1 MAKTKIEFVCRE
13 CGSSHHQWA
22 GQCLDCKEWNT
33 LEEVVISQATSSK
46 PESLKD
52 LPSSKVQNLSEIK
65 SQNNHRLST
74 GLSELDRT
82 LGGGLVDGS
91 VVLIGGDPGIGK
103 STLILQAIA
112 AINASST
119 TLYVSG
125 EESAEQVSDRAIR
138 LGIKEDI
145 LFIGETHLEKII
157 KISKDTRPKVI
168 VIDSIQTMVTDLS
181 NSAPGSV
188 TQVRD
193 CAAQLTQYA
202 KQTNTILLMIGHVTK
217 GGALAGPRILE
228 HMVDAV
234 LYFEGDAGGRY
245 RIIRAVKNR
254 FGAVNE
260 ISVFAM
266 GEKGLQQVSNP
277 SSIFLSNQENPS
289 SGSMVMVTREATRP
303 LLVEIQALVDQAN
316 GTPKR
321 VSVGLDQNRLSLQL
335 AILHKH
341 SGIAT
346 FDQDVFINVVG
357 GIKVSETASDLV
369 VMLAIVS
376 SLRDKV
382 IPSKWIAFGEV
393 GLTGEVRPV
402 YNSMERLSEAQKQG
416 FEVAIIPKGNAP
428 KKPIKGMKV
437 VTVGY
442 LIPSN
447 SVFTREQLVFYRSM
461 PF

>member
-1 MAKTKIEFVCRE
+1 MAKTKVEFVCRD

-33 LEEVVISQATSSK
+33 LEEIVISQATSSK

-65 SQNNHRLST
+65 SQNNNRLST

-112 AINASST
+112 TINASST

-442 LIPSN
+442 LYQAIQYLLEN
-447 SVFTREQLVFYRSM
+447 S
-461 PF
+461 

>member
-13 CGSSHHQWA
+13 CGASHHQWV

-33 LEEVVISQATSSK
+33 LEEIVITQTTSSK
-46 PESLKD
+46 SEILKD
-52 LPSSKVQNLSEIK
+52 LPASKVQNLSEITT
-65 SQNNHRLST
+65 QNKERLST

-82 LGGGLVDGS
+82 LGGGLIDGS

-103 STLILQAIA
+103 STLILQALA
-112 AINASST
+112 VINTTNT

-125 EESAEQVSDRAIR
+125 EESAEQVSERAIR

-145 LFIGETHLEKII
+145 LFISETHLEKIL
-157 KISKDTRPKVI
+157 KLSKDIQPKVI
-168 VIDSIQTMVTDLS
+168 VIDSIQTMVTDIS
-181 NSAPGSV
+181 SSAPGSV

-202 KQTNTILLMIGHVTK
+202 KQTNTVLLLIGHVTK

-234 LYFEGDAGGRY
+234 LYFEGDPGGRY

-266 GEKGLQQVSNP
+266 GEKGLQQISNP

-316 GTPKR
+316 GSPKR

-341 SGIAT
+341 SGIST

-382 IPSKWIAFGEV
+382 IPNNWIAFGEV

-402 YNSMERLSEAQKQG
+402 YNAMERLSEAQKQG

-428 KKPIKGMKV
+428 KKSIKGLKI

-442 LIPSN
+442 LYQAIQYLLEN
-447 SVFTREQLVFYRSM
+447 S
-461 PF
+461 

>member
-13 CGSSHHQWA
+13 CGSSHHQWS

-33 LEEVVISQATSSK
+33 LEEVVISQVTSSK

-52 LPSSKVQNLSEIK
+52 LPASKVQNLSEIK
-65 SQNNHRLST
+65 SQNNNRLST

-112 AINASST
+112 AINASNT

-428 KKPIKGMKV
+428 KKPIKGMKIV
-437 VTVGY
+437 PVGY
-442 LIPSN
+442 LYQAIQYLLEN
-447 SVFTREQLVFYRSM
+447 S
-461 PF
+461 

>member
-13 CGSSHHQWA
+13 CGASHHQWA

-33 LEEVVISQATSSK
+33 LEEIVISQAASSK
-46 PESLKD
+46 SEILKD
-52 LPSSKVQNLSEIK
+52 LPASKVQNLSEITA
-65 SQNNHRLST
+65 QNKERLST

-103 STLILQAIA
+103 STLILQALA
-112 AINASST
+112 VINST
-119 TLYVSG
+119 NSTLYVSG
-125 EESAEQVSDRAIR
+125 EESAEQVSERAIR
-138 LGIKEDI
+138 LEIKEDI
-145 LFIGETHLEKII
+145 LFISETHLEKIL
-157 KISKDTRPKVI
+157 KLSKDVQPKVI
-168 VIDSIQTMVTDLS
+168 VIDSIQTMVTDIS
-181 NSAPGSV
+181 TSAPGSV

-202 KQTNTILLMIGHVTK
+202 KQTNTVLLLIGHVTK

-234 LYFEGDAGGRY
+234 LYFEGDPGGRY

-254 FGAVNE
+254 FGSVNE

-266 GEKGLQQVSNP
+266 GEKGLQQISNP

-316 GTPKR
+316 GSPKR

-341 SGIAT
+341 SGIST

-382 IPSKWIAFGEV
+382 IPNNWIAFGEV

-402 YNSMERLSEAQKQG
+402 YNAMERLSEAQKQG
-416 FEVAIIPKGNAP
+416 FELAIIPQGNAP
-428 KKPIKGMKV
+428 KKSIKGLKI

-442 LIPSN
+442 LYQAIQYLLEN
-447 SVFTREQLVFYRSM
+447 S
-461 PF
+461 

>member
-13 CGSSHHQWA
+13 CGASHHQWA

-33 LEEVVISQATSSK
+33 LEEIVISQAASSK
-46 PESLKD
+46 SEILKD
-52 LPSSKVQNLSEIK
+52 LPASKVQNLSEITT
-65 SQNNHRLST
+65 QNKERLST

-103 STLILQAIA
+103 STLILQALA
-112 AINASST
+112 VINST
-119 TLYVSG
+119 NSTLYVSG
-125 EESAEQVSDRAIR
+125 EESAEQVSERAIR
-138 LGIKEDI
+138 LEIKEDI
-145 LFIGETHLEKII
+145 LFISETHLEKIL
-157 KISKDTRPKVI
+157 KLSKDVQPKVI
-168 VIDSIQTMVTDLS
+168 VIDSIQTMVTDIS
-181 NSAPGSV
+181 TSAPGSV

-202 KQTNTILLMIGHVTK
+202 KQTNTVLLLIGHVTK

-234 LYFEGDAGGRY
+234 LYFEGDPGGRY

-254 FGAVNE
+254 FGSVNE

-266 GEKGLQQVSNP
+266 GEKGLQQISNP

-303 LLVEIQALVDQAN
+303 LLVEIQTLVDQAN
-316 GTPKR
+316 GSPKR
-321 VSVGLDQNRLSLQL
+321 ISVGLDQNRLSLQL

-341 SGIAT
+341 SGIST

-382 IPSKWIAFGEV
+382 IPNNWIAFGEV

-402 YNSMERLSEAQKQG
+402 YNAMERLSEAQKQG
-416 FEVAIIPKGNAP
+416 FELAIIPQGNAP
-428 KKPIKGMKV
+428 KKSIKGLKI

-442 LIPSN
+442 LYQAIQYLLEN
-447 SVFTREQLVFYRSM
+447 S
-461 PF
+461 

>member
-266 GEKGLQQVSNP
+266 GEKGLQQVINP

-442 LIPSN
+442 LYQAIQYLLEN
-447 SVFTREQLVFYRSM
+447 S
-461 PF
+461 

>member
-1 MAKTKIEFVCRE
+1 MAKTKIEFVCRD

-52 LPSSKVQNLSEIK
+52 LPASKVQNLSEIK
-65 SQNNHRLST
+65 SQNNNRLST

-112 AINASST
+112 AINASNT

-442 LIPSN
+442 LYQAIQYLLEN
-447 SVFTREQLVFYRSM
+447 S
-461 PF
+461 

>member
-1 MAKTKIEFVCRE
+1 MAKTKVEFVCRE
-13 CGSSHHQWA
+13 CGASHHQWA

-33 LEEVVISQATSSK
+33 LEEIVMSQATSSK
-46 PESLKD
+46 PDSLKD
-52 LPSSKVQNLSEIK
+52 LPASKVQSLTEVK
-65 SQNNHRLST
+65 SQNKNRLST
-74 GLSELDRT
+74 GLTELDRT

-103 STLILQAIA
+103 STLILQALA
-112 AINASST
+112 TLNKDNT

-125 EESAEQVSDRAIR
+125 EESAEQVSERSVR
-138 LGIKEDI
+138 LNIKEDI
-145 LFIGETHLEKII
+145 LFIGETHLEKIL
-157 KISKDTRPKVI
+157 KLSKDVEPKVI

-181 NSAPGSV
+181 ASAPGSV

-234 LYFEGDAGGRY
+234 LYFEGDPGGRY
-245 RIIRAVKNR
+245 RVIRAVKNR

-266 GEKGLQQVSNP
+266 SEKGLQQVSNP

-303 LLVEIQALVDQAN
+303 LLIEIQALVDQAN

-321 VSVGLDQNRLSLQL
+321 VSVGLDHNRLALQL

-382 IPSKWIAFGEV
+382 IPSNWIAFGEV

-402 YNSMERLSEAQKQG
+402 YNAQERLSEAQKQG
-416 FEVAIIPKGNAP
+416 FELAIIPKGNKP
-428 KKPIKGMKV
+428 KKSIKGMKIV
-437 VTVGY
+437 SVGY
-442 LIPSN
+442 LFQAIQYLLEN
-447 SVFTREQLVFYRSM
+447 S
-461 PF
+461 

>member
-52 LPSSKVQNLSEIK
+52 LPASKVQNLSEIK

-112 AINASST
+112 AINASNT

-193 CAAQLTQYA
+193 CAAHLTQYA

-428 KKPIKGMKV
+428 KKPIKGMKI

-442 LIPSN
+442 LYQAIQYLLEN
-447 SVFTREQLVFYRSM
+447 S
-461 PF
+461 

>member
-13 CGSSHHQWA
+13 CGASHHQWV

-33 LEEVVISQATSSK
+33 LEEIVISQTTSSK
-46 PESLKD
+46 PQTLKD
-52 LPSSKVQNLSEIK
+52 LPASKVQNLSEITT
-65 SQNNHRLST
+65 QNKERLST

-103 STLILQAIA
+103 STLILQALA
-112 AINASST
+112 VINKANT

-125 EESAEQVSDRAIR
+125 EESAEQVSERAIR
-138 LGIKEDI
+138 LEIKEDI
-145 LFIGETHLEKII
+145 LFISETHLEKIL
-157 KISKDTRPKVI
+157 KLSKDFQPKVI
-168 VIDSIQTMVTDLS
+168 VIDSIQTMVTDIS
-181 NSAPGSV
+181 SSAPGSV

-202 KQTNTILLMIGHVTK
+202 KQTNTVLLLIGHVTK

-234 LYFEGDAGGRY
+234 LYFEGDPGGRY

-254 FGAVNE
+254 YGAVNE

-266 GEKGLQQVSNP
+266 GEKGLQQISNP

-316 GTPKR
+316 GSPKR

-402 YNSMERLSEAQKQG
+402 YNAMERLSEAQKQG

-428 KKPIKGMKV
+428 KKSIKGMKI

-442 LIPSN
+442 LYQAIQYLLEN
-447 SVFTREQLVFYRSM
+447 S
-461 PF
+461 

>member
-13 CGSSHHQWA
+13 CGASHYQWA
-22 GQCLDCKEWNT
+22 GQCLECKAWNT
-33 LEEVVISQATSSK
+33 LEEVVISQVTSSR

-52 LPSSKVQNLSEIK
+52 LPASKVQNLSEISTENK
-65 SQNNHRLST
+65 TRLTT

-103 STLILQAIA
+103 STLILQALA
-112 AINASST
+112 AINQSNV

-125 EESAEQVSDRAIR
+125 EESAEQVSERAIR
-138 LGIKEDI
+138 LGIKADI
-145 LFIGETHLEKII
+145 LFISETHLEKIL
-157 KISKDTRPKVI
+157 KLSKEVQPKVI

-181 NSAPGSV
+181 TSAPGSV
-188 TQVRD
+188 SQVRD
-193 CAAQLTQYA
+193 CAAQLTQYT
-202 KQTNTILLMIGHVTK
+202 KQTHTILILIGHVTK

-228 HMVDAV
+228 HMVDTV

-254 FGAVNE
+254 YGSVNE

-266 GEKGLQQVSNP
+266 SGKGLQQVSNP
-277 SSIFLSNQENPS
+277 SSIFLSNQKTPS
-289 SGSMVMVTREATRP
+289 PGSMVMVVREATRP
-303 LLVEIQALVDQAN
+303 LLIEIQALVDQAN
-316 GTPKR
+316 GPAKR

-341 SGIAT
+341 GGIAT
-346 FDQDVFINVVG
+346 FDQDVFVNVVG

-369 VMLAIVS
+369 VMMAIAS

-382 IPSKWIAFGEV
+382 IPKDWIAFGEV
-393 GLTGEVRPV
+393 GLSGEVRPV
-402 YNSMERLSEAQKQG
+402 FNASERLSEAQKQG
-416 FEVAIIPKGNAP
+416 FKVAIIPKANAP
-428 KKPIKGMKV
+428 KKADKGIKIVPIEFLNQAIR
-437 VTVGY
+437 Y
-442 LIPSN
+442 LVES
-447 SVFTREQLVFYRSM
+447 T
-461 PF
+461 

>member
-1 MAKTKIEFVCRE
+1 MAKTKVEFVCRE
-13 CGSSHHQWA
+13 CGASHHQWA

-33 LEEVVISQATSSK
+33 LEEIVISQATSSK

-52 LPSSKVQNLSEIK
+52 LPASKVQNLTEIK
-65 SQNNHRLST
+65 AQNKDRLST

-103 STLILQAIA
+103 STLILQALA
-112 AINASST
+112 KLNSDNT

-125 EESAEQVSDRAIR
+125 EESAEQVSERAIR
-138 LGIKEDI
+138 LGIMEDI

-157 KISKDTRPKVI
+157 KLSKDVKPKVI

-181 NSAPGSV
+181 ASAPGSV

-193 CAAQLTQYA
+193 CAAQLTQFA

-303 LLVEIQALVDQAN
+303 LLVEIQALVDQSN

-321 VSVGLDQNRLSLQL
+321 VSVGLDQNRLALQL

-369 VMLAIVS
+369 VMLSIVS

-402 YNSMERLSEAQKQG
+402 YNAQERLSEAQKQG
-416 FEVAIIPKGNAP
+416 FELAIIPKGNEP
-428 KKPIKGMKV
+428 KKPIKGIQV
-437 VTVGY
+437 IPVGY
-442 LIPSN
+442 LYQAIQYLLEN
-447 SVFTREQLVFYRSM
+447 S
-461 PF
+461 

>member
-13 CGSSHHQWA
+13 CGASHHQWV

-33 LEEVVISQATSSK
+33 LEEIVISQTISSK
-46 PESLKD
+46 PDILKD
-52 LPSSKVQNLSEIK
+52 LPASKVQNLSEITT
-65 SQNNHRLST
+65 QNKERLST

-103 STLILQAIA
+103 STLILQALA
-112 AINASST
+112 VINKANT

-125 EESAEQVSDRAIR
+125 EESAEQVSERAIR
-138 LGIKEDI
+138 LEIKEDI
-145 LFIGETHLEKII
+145 LFISETHLEKIL
-157 KISKDTRPKVI
+157 KLSKDFQPKVI
-168 VIDSIQTMVTDLS
+168 VIDSIQTMVTDIS
-181 NSAPGSV
+181 SSAPGSV

-202 KQTNTILLMIGHVTK
+202 KQTNTVLLMIGHVIK

-234 LYFEGDAGGRY
+234 LYFEGDPGGRY

-266 GEKGLQQVSNP
+266 GEKGLQQISNP

-316 GTPKR
+316 GSPKR

-341 SGIAT
+341 SGIST

-402 YNSMERLSEAQKQG
+402 YNAMERLSEAQKQG

-428 KKPIKGMKV
+428 KKSIKGMKII
-437 VTVGY
+437 TVGY
-442 LIPSN
+442 LYQAIQYLLEN
-447 SVFTREQLVFYRSM
+447 S
-461 PF
+461 

>member
-13 CGSSHHQWA
+13 CGASHHQWA

-33 LEEVVISQATSSK
+33 LEEIVISQATSSK
-46 PESLKD
+46 SEILKD
-52 LPSSKVQNLSEIK
+52 LPASKVQNLSEITT
-65 SQNNHRLST
+65 QNKERLST

-103 STLILQAIA
+103 STLILQALA
-112 AINASST
+112 VINTTNS

-125 EESAEQVSDRAIR
+125 EESAEQVSERAIR
-138 LGIKEDI
+138 LEIKEDI
-145 LFIGETHLEKII
+145 LFISETHLEKIL
-157 KISKDTRPKVI
+157 KLSKDVQPKVI
-168 VIDSIQTMVTDLS
+168 VIDSIQTMVTDIS
-181 NSAPGSV
+181 TSAPGSV

-202 KQTNTILLMIGHVTK
+202 KQTNTVLLLIGHVTK

-234 LYFEGDAGGRY
+234 LYFEGDPGGRY

-254 FGAVNE
+254 FGSVNE

-266 GEKGLQQVSNP
+266 GEKGLQQISNP

-316 GTPKR
+316 GSPKR

-341 SGIAT
+341 SGIST

-382 IPSKWIAFGEV
+382 IPNNWIAFGEV

-402 YNSMERLSEAQKQG
+402 YNAMERLSEAQKQG

-428 KKPIKGMKV
+428 KKSIKGLKI

-442 LIPSN
+442 LYQAIQYLLEN
-447 SVFTREQLVFYRSM
+447 S
-461 PF
+461 

>member
-13 CGSSHHQWA
+13 CGASHYQWA
-22 GQCLDCKEWNT
+22 GQCLECKAWNT
-33 LEEVVISQATSSK
+33 LEEVVISQVTSSR

-52 LPSSKVQNLSEIK
+52 LPASKVQNLSEISTENK
-65 SQNNHRLST
+65 TRLTT

-103 STLILQAIA
+103 STLILQALA
-112 AINASST
+112 AINLSNA

-125 EESAEQVSDRAIR
+125 EESAEQVSERAIR

-145 LFIGETHLEKII
+145 LFISETHLEKIL
-157 KISKDTRPKVI
+157 KISKEVQPKVI

-181 NSAPGSV
+181 ASAPGSV
-188 TQVRD
+188 SQVRD
-193 CAAQLTQYA
+193 CAAQLTQYT
-202 KQTNTILLMIGHVTK
+202 KQTHTILIMIGHVTK

-245 RIIRAVKNR
+245 RVIRAVKNR
-254 FGAVNE
+254 YGSVNE

-266 GEKGLQQVSNP
+266 SGKGLQQISNP
-277 SSIFLSNQENPS
+277 SSIFLSNQKTPS
-289 SGSMVMVTREATRP
+289 PGSMVMVVREATRP
-303 LLVEIQALVDQAN
+303 LLIEIQALVDQAN
-316 GTPKR
+316 GPAKR

-341 SGIAT
+341 GGIAT
-346 FDQDVFINVVG
+346 FDQDVFVNVVG

-369 VMLAIVS
+369 VMMAIAS

-382 IPSKWIAFGEV
+382 IPKDWIAFGEV
-393 GLTGEVRPV
+393 GLSGEVRPV
-402 YNSMERLSEAQKQG
+402 FNASERLSEAQKQG
-416 FEVAIIPKGNAP
+416 FKVAIIPKLNAP
-428 KKPIKGMKV
+428 KKTDKGIKIV
-437 VTVGY
+437 PVEFLNQAIRY
-442 LIPSN
+442 LVES
-447 SVFTREQLVFYRSM
+447 T
-461 PF
+461 

>member
-1 MAKTKIEFVCRE
+1 MAKTKVEFVCSN
-13 CGSSHHQWA
+13 CGATHYQWA
-22 GQCLDCKEWNT
+22 GQCLECKEWNA
-33 LEEVVISQATSSK
+33 LEEVFVVPSKASQS
-46 PESLKD
+46 ESLKD
-52 LPSSKVQNLSEIK
+52 LPPSKVQSLNEVKTQTSV
-65 SQNNHRLST
+65 RFST

-82 LGGGLVDGS
+82 LGGGLVEGS

-103 STLILQAIA
+103 STLILQALA
-112 AINASST
+112 SINANEN

-125 EESAEQVSDRAIR
+125 EESAQQISDRAIR
-138 LGIKEDI
+138 LGIDADVQ
-145 LFIGETHLEKII
+145 LLSETYLEKIL
-157 KISKDTRPKVI
+157 KTAKNLNPKVI
-168 VIDSIQTMVTDLS
+168 VIDSIQTLVSDTS
-181 NSAPGSV
+181 TSAPGSV

-202 KQTNTILLMIGHVTK
+202 KQTNTIMLMIGHVTK

-228 HMVDAV
+228 HMVDSV

-266 GEKGLQQVSNP
+266 SEKGLQQITNP
-277 SSIFLSNQENPS
+277 SAIFLSNENLSAP
-289 SGSMVMVTREATRP
+289 GSMVTVTREATRP
-303 LLVEIQALVDQAN
+303 LLIEVQALVDQAN
-316 GTPKR
+316 GAPKR
-321 VSVGLDQNRLSLQL
+321 ICVGMDQNRLALQL

-341 SGIAT
+341 GGIVT

-382 IPSKWIAFGEV
+382 IPKDWITFGEV
-393 GLTGEVRPV
+393 GLAGEVRPV
-402 YNSMERLSEAQKQG
+402 YNAQERLAEAQKQG
-416 FEVAIIPKGNAP
+416 FRLAIVPKANAP
-428 KKPIKGMKV
+428 KKPLKGMKIIAV
-437 VTVGY
+437 ER
-442 LIPSN
+442 LSEALDHLNENI
-447 SVFTREQLVFYRSM
+447 
-461 PF
+461 

>member
-22 GQCLDCKEWNT
+22 GQCLDCKAWNT

-52 LPSSKVQNLSEIK
+52 LPASKVQNLSEVK
-65 SQNNHRLST
+65 SQNKDRLST
-74 GLSELDRT
+74 GLTELDRT

-103 STLILQAIA
+103 STLILQALA
-112 AINASST
+112 AVNATNS

-125 EESAEQVSDRAIR
+125 EESAEQVSERAIR

-157 KISKDTRPKVI
+157 KLSKDVQPKVI
-168 VIDSIQTMVTDLS
+168 VIDSIQTMVTDVS
-181 NSAPGSV
+181 TSAPGSV

-234 LYFEGDAGGRY
+234 LYFEGDPGGRY

-346 FDQDVFINVVG
+346 FDQDVFVNVVG

-442 LIPSN
+442 LYQAIQYLLEN
-447 SVFTREQLVFYRSM
+447 S
-461 PF
+461 

>member
-22 GQCLDCKEWNT
+22 GQCLDCKAWNT

-52 LPSSKVQNLSEIK
+52 LPASKVQNLSEVK
-65 SQNNHRLST
+65 SQNKNRLST
-74 GLSELDRT
+74 GLTELDRT

-103 STLILQAIA
+103 STLILQALA
-112 AINASST
+112 AVNATNT

-125 EESAEQVSDRAIR
+125 EESAEQVSERAIR

-157 KISKDTRPKVI
+157 KLSKDVQPKVI
-168 VIDSIQTMVTDLS
+168 VIDSIQTMVTDVS
-181 NSAPGSV
+181 TSAPGSV

-234 LYFEGDAGGRY
+234 LYFEGDPGGRY

-346 FDQDVFINVVG
+346 FDQDVFVNVVG

-416 FEVAIIPKGNAP
+416 FEVAIIPKANAP
-428 KKPIKGMKV
+428 KKPIKGMKII
-437 VTVGY
+437 TVGY
-442 LIPSN
+442 LYQAIQYLLEN
-447 SVFTREQLVFYRSM
+447 S
-461 PF
+461 

>member
-13 CGSSHHQWA
+13 CGASHYQWA
-22 GQCLDCKEWNT
+22 GQCLECKAWNT
-33 LEEVVISQATSSK
+33 LEEVVISQVTSSK

-52 LPSSKVQNLSEIK
+52 LPASKVQNLSEITTENK
-65 SQNNHRLST
+65 TRLTT

-103 STLILQAIA
+103 STLILQALA
-112 AINASST
+112 AINQSNT
-119 TLYVSG
+119 TLYISG
-125 EESAEQVSDRAIR
+125 EESAEQVSERAIR

-145 LFIGETHLEKII
+145 LFISETHLEKIL
-157 KISKDTRPKVI
+157 KISKEVQPKVI

-181 NSAPGSV
+181 ASAPGSV
-188 TQVRD
+188 SQVRD
-193 CAAQLTQYA
+193 CAAQLTQYT
-202 KQTNTILLMIGHVTK
+202 KQTHTILIMIGHVTK

-245 RIIRAVKNR
+245 RVIRAVKNR
-254 FGAVNE
+254 YGSVNE

-266 GEKGLQQVSNP
+266 SGKGLQQISNP
-277 SSIFLSNQENPS
+277 SSIFLSNQKKPS
-289 SGSMVMVTREATRP
+289 PGSMVMVVREATRP
-303 LLVEIQALVDQAN
+303 LLIEIQALVDQAN
-316 GTPKR
+316 GPAKR

-341 SGIAT
+341 GGIAT
-346 FDQDVFINVVG
+346 FDQDVFVNVVG

-369 VMLAIVS
+369 VMMAIAS

-382 IPSKWIAFGEV
+382 IPKDWIAFGEV
-393 GLTGEVRPV
+393 GLSGEVRPV
-402 YNSMERLSEAQKQG
+402 FNASERLSEAQKQG
-416 FEVAIIPKGNAP
+416 FKVAIIPKSNTP
-428 KKPIKGMKV
+428 KKTDKGIKIVPIEFLNQAIR
-437 VTVGY
+437 Y
-442 LIPSN
+442 LVES
-447 SVFTREQLVFYRSM
+447 T
-461 PF
+461 

>member
-1 MAKTKIEFVCRE
+1 MAKTKVEFVCRE
-13 CGSSHHQWA
+13 CGASHHQWA

-33 LEEVVISQATSSK
+33 LEEIVISQATSSK

-52 LPSSKVQNLSEIK
+52 LPASKVQNLTEIK
-65 SQNNHRLST
+65 AQNKDRLST

-103 STLILQAIA
+103 STLILQALA
-112 AINASST
+112 KLNSDNT

-125 EESAEQVSDRAIR
+125 EESAEQVSERAIR

-157 KISKDTRPKVI
+157 KLSKDIKPKVI

-181 NSAPGSV
+181 ASAPGSV

-193 CAAQLTQYA
+193 CAAQLTQFA

-266 GEKGLQQVSNP
+266 GEKGLKQVSNP

-303 LLVEIQALVDQAN
+303 LLVEIQALVDQSN

-321 VSVGLDQNRLSLQL
+321 VSVGLDQNRLALQL

-369 VMLAIVS
+369 VMLSIVS

-402 YNSMERLSEAQKQG
+402 YNAQERLSEAQKQG
-416 FEVAIIPKGNAP
+416 FELAIIPKGNEP
-428 KKPIKGMKV
+428 KKPIKGIQV
-437 VTVGY
+437 IPVGY
-442 LIPSN
+442 LYQAIQYLLEN
-447 SVFTREQLVFYRSM
+447 S
-461 PF
+461 

>member
-33 LEEVVISQATSSK
+33 LEEVIISQATSSK

-112 AINASST
+112 AISVSST

-416 FEVAIIPKGNAP
+416 FEVAIIPKGNGP
-428 KKPIKGMKV
+428 KKTMKGMKV

-442 LIPSN
+442 LYQAIQYLLEN
-447 SVFTREQLVFYRSM
+447 S
-461 PF
+461 

>member
-13 CGSSHHQWA
+13 CGASHHQWV

-33 LEEVVISQATSSK
+33 LEEIVITQTTSSK
-46 PESLKD
+46 SEILKD
-52 LPSSKVQNLSEIK
+52 LPASKVQNLSEITT
-65 SQNNHRLST
+65 QNKERLST

-103 STLILQAIA
+103 STLILQALA
-112 AINASST
+112 VINTSNT

-125 EESAEQVSDRAIR
+125 EESAEQVSERATR

-145 LFIGETHLEKII
+145 LFISETHLEKIL
-157 KISKDTRPKVI
+157 KLSKDIQPKVI
-168 VIDSIQTMVTDLS
+168 VIDSIQTMVTDIS
-181 NSAPGSV
+181 SSAPGSV

-202 KQTNTILLMIGHVTK
+202 KQTNTVLLLIGHVTK

-234 LYFEGDAGGRY
+234 LYFEGDPGGRY

-266 GEKGLQQVSNP
+266 GEKGLQQISNP

-316 GTPKR
+316 GSPKR

-341 SGIAT
+341 SGIST

-382 IPSKWIAFGEV
+382 IPNNWIAFGEV

-402 YNSMERLSEAQKQG
+402 YNAMERLSEAQKQG
-416 FEVAIIPKGNAP
+416 FEVVIIPKGNAP
-428 KKPIKGMKV
+428 KKSIKGLKI

-442 LIPSN
+442 LYQAIQYLLEN
-447 SVFTREQLVFYRSM
+447 S
-461 PF
+461 

>member
-1 MAKTKIEFVCRE
+1 MAKTKVEFVCRE
-13 CGSSHHQWA
+13 CGASHHQWA

-33 LEEVVISQATSSK
+33 LEEIVISQATSSK

-52 LPSSKVQNLSEIK
+52 LPASKVQNLTEIK
-65 SQNNHRLST
+65 AQNKDRLST

-103 STLILQAIA
+103 STLILQALA
-112 AINASST
+112 KLNSDNT

-125 EESAEQVSDRAIR
+125 EESAEQVSERAIR

-157 KISKDTRPKVI
+157 KLSKDVKPKVI
-168 VIDSIQTMVTDLS
+168 VIDSIQTMVTYLS
-181 NSAPGSV
+181 ASAPGSV

-217 GGALAGPRILE
+217 CGALAGPRILE

-303 LLVEIQALVDQAN
+303 LLVEIQALVDQSN

-321 VSVGLDQNRLSLQL
+321 VSVGLDQNRLALQL

-369 VMLAIVS
+369 VMLSIVS

-402 YNSMERLSEAQKQG
+402 YNAQERLSEAQKQG
-416 FEVAIIPKGNAP
+416 FELAIIPKGNEP
-428 KKPIKGMKV
+428 KKPIKGIQV
-437 VTVGY
+437 IPVGY
-442 LIPSN
+442 LYQAIQYLLEN
-447 SVFTREQLVFYRSM
+447 S
-461 PF
+461 

>member
-33 LEEVVISQATSSK
+33 LEEVLISQATSSK

-341 SGIAT
+341 SGLAT

-428 KKPIKGMKV
+428 KKLIKGIKV

-442 LIPSN
+442 LYQAIQYLLEN
-447 SVFTREQLVFYRSM
+447 S
-461 PF
+461 

>member
-1 MAKTKIEFVCRE
+1 MAKTKVEFVCRE
-13 CGSSHHQWA
+13 CGASHHQWA

-33 LEEVVISQATSSK
+33 LEEIVISQATSSK

-52 LPSSKVQNLSEIK
+52 LPASKVQNLTEIK
-65 SQNNHRLST
+65 AQNKDRLST

-103 STLILQAIA
+103 STLILQALA
-112 AINASST
+112 KLNSDNT

-125 EESAEQVSDRAIR
+125 EESAEQVSERAIR

-157 KISKDTRPKVI
+157 KLSKDVKPKVI

-181 NSAPGSV
+181 ASAPGSV

-193 CAAQLTQYA
+193 CAAQLTQFA
-202 KQTNTILLMIGHVTK
+202 KQTNTILLLIGHVTK

-303 LLVEIQALVDQAN
+303 LLVEIQALVDQSN

-321 VSVGLDQNRLSLQL
+321 VSVGLDQNRLALQL

-357 GIKVSETASDLV
+357 GIRVSETASDLV
-369 VMLAIVS
+369 VMLSIVS

-402 YNSMERLSEAQKQG
+402 YNAQERLSEAQKQG
-416 FEVAIIPKGNAP
+416 FELAIIPKGNEP
-428 KKPIKGMKV
+428 KKPIKGMQV
-437 VTVGY
+437 IPVGY
-442 LIPSN
+442 LYQAIQYLLEN
-447 SVFTREQLVFYRSM
+447 S
-461 PF
+461 

>member
-1 MAKTKIEFVCRE
+1 MAKIKIEFVCRD
-13 CGSSHHQWA
+13 CGASHYQWA
-22 GQCLDCKEWNT
+22 GQCLECNAWNT
-33 LEEVVISQATSSK
+33 LEEIVVSQITSSRS
-46 PESLKD
+46 ESLKD
-52 LPSSKVQNLSEIK
+52 LPTSKVQNLSEIK
-65 SQNNHRLST
+65 SQNKNRLST

-82 LGGGLVDGS
+82 LGGGLVNGS

-103 STLILQAIA
+103 STLILQALA
-112 AINASST
+112 AVNSLNT
-119 TLYVSG
+119 TLYISG
-125 EESAEQVSDRAIR
+125 EESAEQVSERALR

-145 LFIGETHLEKII
+145 LFISETHLEKIL
-157 KISKDTRPKVI
+157 KLSKNVKPKVI
-168 VIDSIQTMVTDLS
+168 VIDSIQTMATDLS
-181 NSAPGSV
+181 ASAPGSV

-202 KQTNTILLMIGHVTK
+202 KQTKTILLMIGHVTK

-234 LYFEGDAGGRY
+234 LYFEGDPGGRY
-245 RIIRAVKNR
+245 RIVRAVKNR

-266 GEKGLQQVSNP
+266 SERGLQQVSNP

-303 LLVEIQALVDQAN
+303 LLIEIQALVDQSN
-316 GTPKR
+316 GSPKR

-346 FDQDVFINVVG
+346 FDQDVFVNVVG

-369 VMLAIVS
+369 VMMAIVS

-402 YNSMERLSEAQKQG
+402 FNAMERLSEAQKQG
-416 FEVAIIPKGNAP
+416 FKVAIIPKGNSP
-428 KKPIKGMKV
+428 KKTIKGIKIIS
-437 VTVGY
+437 VGY
-442 LIPSN
+442 LYQAIQYLVEN
-447 SVFTREQLVFYRSM
+447 S
-461 PF
+461 

>member
-1 MAKTKIEFVCRE
+1 MAKTKVEFVCRE
-13 CGSSHHQWA
+13 CGASHHQWA

-33 LEEVVISQATSSK
+33 LEEIVISQATASK

-52 LPSSKVQNLSEIK
+52 LPASKVQNLSEIK
-65 SQNNHRLST
+65 SQSKDRLST

-103 STLILQAIA
+103 STLILQALA
-112 AINASST
+112 TLNEANT

-125 EESAEQVSDRAIR
+125 EESAEQVSERSVR
-138 LGIKEDI
+138 LGIREDV
-145 LFIGETHLEKII
+145 LFIGETHLEKIL
-157 KISKDTRPKVI
+157 KLAKDVQPKVI

-181 NSAPGSV
+181 SSAPGSV

-193 CAAQLTQYA
+193 CAAQLTQFA
-202 KQTNTILLMIGHVTK
+202 KQTNTVLLMIGHVTK

-303 LLVEIQALVDQAN
+303 LLIEIQALVDQSN
-316 GTPKR
+316 STPKR
-321 VSVGLDQNRLSLQL
+321 VSVGLDQNRLALQL

-341 SGIAT
+341 SGIST
-346 FDQDVFINVVG
+346 FDQDVFVNVVG
-357 GIKVSETASDLV
+357 GIKVGETASDLV

-382 IPSKWIAFGEV
+382 IPSNWIAFGEV

-402 YNSMERLSEAQKQG
+402 YNAQERISEAQKQG
-416 FEVAIIPKGNAP
+416 FELAIIPKGNAP
-428 KKPIKGMKV
+428 KKTIKGMKIV
-437 VTVGY
+437 SVGY
-442 LIPSN
+442 LYQAIQYLLEN
-447 SVFTREQLVFYRSM
+447 S
-461 PF
+461 

>member
-1 MAKTKIEFVCRE
+1 MAKTKVEFVCRE
-13 CGSSHHQWA
+13 CGASHHQWA

-33 LEEVVISQATSSK
+33 LEEIVISQATSSK

-52 LPSSKVQNLSEIK
+52 LPASKVQNLTEIK
-65 SQNNHRLST
+65 TQNKDRLST

-103 STLILQAIA
+103 STLILQALA
-112 AINASST
+112 KLNSDNT

-125 EESAEQVSDRAIR
+125 EESAEQVSERAIR

-157 KISKDTRPKVI
+157 KLSKDVKPKVI

-181 NSAPGSV
+181 GSAPGSV

-303 LLVEIQALVDQAN
+303 LLVEIQALVDQSN

-321 VSVGLDQNRLSLQL
+321 VSVGLDQNRLALQL

-357 GIKVSETASDLV
+357 GIRVSETASDLV
-369 VMLAIVS
+369 VMLSIVS

-402 YNSMERLSEAQKQG
+402 YNAQERLSEAQKQG
-416 FEVAIIPKGNAP
+416 FELAIIPKGNES
-428 KKPIKGMKV
+428 KKPIKGIQV
-437 VTVGY
+437 IPVGY
-442 LIPSN
+442 LYQAIQYLLEN
-447 SVFTREQLVFYRSM
+447 S
-461 PF
+461 

>member
-1 MAKTKIEFVCRE
+1 MAKTKVEFVCRE
-13 CGSSHHQWA
+13 CGASHHQWA

-33 LEEVVISQATSSK
+33 LEEIVISQATSSK

-52 LPSSKVQNLSEIK
+52 LPASKVQNLTEIK
-65 SQNNHRLST
+65 AQNKDRLST

-103 STLILQAIA
+103 STLILQALA
-112 AINASST
+112 KLNSDNT

-125 EESAEQVSDRAIR
+125 EESAEQVSERAIR

-157 KISKDTRPKVI
+157 KLSKDVKPKVI

-181 NSAPGSV
+181 ASAPGSV

-303 LLVEIQALVDQAN
+303 LLVEIQALVDQSN

-321 VSVGLDQNRLSLQL
+321 VSVGLDQNRLALQL

-369 VMLAIVS
+369 VMLSIVS

-382 IPSKWIAFGEV
+382 IPNNWIAFGEV

-402 YNSMERLSEAQKQG
+402 YNAQERLSEAQKQG
-416 FEVAIIPKGNAP
+416 FEMAIIPKGNNP
-428 KKPIKGMKV
+428 KKSFKGLKIV
-437 VTVGY
+437 SVEY
-442 LIPSN
+442 LYQAIQYLLEN
-447 SVFTREQLVFYRSM
+447 S
-461 PF
+461 